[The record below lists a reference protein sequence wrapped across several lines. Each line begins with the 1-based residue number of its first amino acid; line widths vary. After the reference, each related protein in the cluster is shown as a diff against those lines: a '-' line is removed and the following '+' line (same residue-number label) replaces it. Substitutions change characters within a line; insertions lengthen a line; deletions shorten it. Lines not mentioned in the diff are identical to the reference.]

1 MILPTQ
7 LAAGA
12 ASGQLMR
19 SILED
24 AEERRIQEEEARR
37 KTPKSNDLLAARTKR
52 SQSHEALNDKINAH
66 FFGAQ
71 KHNDEAMQAL
81 IGRFTGIFGLER
93 EKGEL
98 DTDFAQRLSD
108 ATVLIDHISGTEYF
122 LPPKMQKFSLARFG
136 VSVAELKDTL
146 DPKLKDQPHSEMA
159 KMIARYV
166 DRLAIAPQG
175 EHETDVI
182 YSERV
187 GRVLADYRKPL
198 AWSVAEL
205 EKKSGLRD
213 LGFTA
218 ADMIEAIAKPFG
230 DKAQAIR
237 EALDKQ
243 MREETFATKD
253 MTKVLQRMEEV
264 ADPKTVEEL
273 ELERTDH
280 SDPTKVED
288 ADTKKER
295 EEKIKAL
302 QASGKLDDV
311 KKAREAIAEM
321 NEALDKLPDQAGDAS
336 GTPGSGSAGADV
348 GDLLLA
354 LAAGA
359 EAAQCE
365 LETEETTTAGTQ
377 NVVDAAEGAVDE
389 SAGKSDD
396 TLQAEAEADQMLMTA
411 RAAPGDPGTRGS
423 EEEEAAAAILPVSL
437 DENGIYQILKR
448 KAEQAALQPV
458 QPQS

>member
-1 MILPTQ
+1 
-7 LAAGA
+7 
-12 ASGQLMR
+12 
-19 SILED
+19 
-24 AEERRIQEEEARR
+24 
-37 KTPKSNDLLAARTKR
+37 
-52 SQSHEALNDKINAH
+52 
-66 FFGAQ
+66 
-71 KHNDEAMQAL
+71 
-81 IGRFTGIFGLER
+81 
-93 EKGEL
+93 
-98 DTDFAQRLSD
+98 
-108 ATVLIDHISGTEYF
+108 
-122 LPPKMQKFSLARFG
+122 
-136 VSVAELKDTL
+136 
-146 DPKLKDQPHSEMA
+146 
-159 KMIARYV
+159 
-166 DRLAIAPQG
+166 
-175 EHETDVI
+175 
-182 YSERV
+182 
-187 GRVLADYRKPL
+187 
-198 AWSVAEL
+198 
-205 EKKSGLRD
+205 
-213 LGFTA
+213 
-218 ADMIEAIAKPFG
+218 
-230 DKAQAIR
+230 
-237 EALDKQ
+237 
-243 MREETFATKD
+243 

-377 NVVDAAEGAVDE
+377 NVVDAAEEAVDDA
-389 SAGKSDD
+389 AGKSDD

-411 RAAPGDPGTRGS
+411 RAGPGDPGTRGS
-423 EEEEAAAAILPVSL
+423 EEAAATILPVSL
-437 DENGIYQILKR
+437 DEDGIYQILKR
-448 KAEQAALQPV
+448 KAEQAAAQTV